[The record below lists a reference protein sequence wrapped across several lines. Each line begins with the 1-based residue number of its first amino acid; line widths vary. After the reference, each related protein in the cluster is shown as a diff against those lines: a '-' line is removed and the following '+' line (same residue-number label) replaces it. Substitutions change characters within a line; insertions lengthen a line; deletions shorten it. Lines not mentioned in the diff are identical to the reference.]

1 MVTDSDVWV
10 KAGAPVAEHSTM
22 MADYIINQLSDR
34 LDSNVAVEPWRRVAA
49 AVDKITGA
57 ELQ

>member
-1 MVTDSDVWV
+1 MVIDSNVWV
-10 KAGAPVAEHSTM
+10 KAGAPVAEHGTKT
-22 MADYIINQLSDR
+22 ADYIIDPLSDR
-34 LDSNVAVEPWRRVAA
+34 LDSNVAAERWRRVAA

>member
-1 MVTDSDVWV
+1 MVTDSNVWV
-10 KAGAPVAEHSTM
+10 KVGAPVAVHGTM
-22 MADYIINQLSDR
+22 TADYIFDQLSDR